1 MTLLLAASRNAG
13 VGMNDAMTVLRS
25 GGSALDAVVTAIRP
39 VEANPDDHSVGYG
52 GLPNLLGEVELDASL
67 MDGRT
72 LATGAVA
79 ALHNYQN
86 AIDLARIV
94 MERLPHVLIVGA
106 GAEQL
111 AREAGFERRDLLTPE
126 AEAVWRSRIADDGIR
141 SAYQTR
147 ILELASSLSRDPERP
162 VESHGTVNV
171 IARDGEGNL
180 ACGVSTSGW
189 AWKFPGRVGDSP
201 IIGAGNYADN
211 RFGAAACT
219 GRGEMAQR
227 CCTAHSVVATM
238 RCGQT
243 LRDALRAAADDLHRL
258 EDPYKS
264 EVNIIGVDRDG
275 DHFAVSTHPGKTYIV
290 MTEKMEDFQELERE
304 FVPAPSSLANCGGSD
319 RSLATRLG

>member
-1 MTLLLAASRNAG
+1 MTLLLVASRNAS
-13 VGMNDAMTVLRS
+13 VGLDDAMSVLRS
-25 GGSALDAVVTAIRP
+25 GGSALDAVVTAIRL
-39 VEANPDDHSVGYG
+39 VEANPDDHSVGYS
-52 GLPNLLGEVELDASL
+52 GLPNLLGDVELDASL

-79 ALHNYQN
+79 ALRNYQN

-94 MERLPHVLIVGA
+94 MEQLPHVLIVGG

-111 AREAGFERRDLLTPE
+111 AREAGFEKRDLLTPE
-126 AEAVWRSRIADDGIR
+126 AQAVWRSRIADDRMGDP
-141 SAYQTR
+141 YQTKM
-147 ILELASSLSRDPERP
+147 LEMSAMLSRDPERP

-171 IARDGEGNL
+171 IARDGHGSL

-189 AWKFPGRVGDSP
+189 AWKFPGRAGDSP

-227 CCTAHSVVATM
+227 CCTAHSVVASM
-238 RCGQT
+238 RYGQP
-243 LRDALRAAADDLHRL
+243 LQDALRTAAEDLHRL

-275 DHFAVSTHPGKTYIV
+275 EHFAVSTHPGKTYIV
-290 MTEKMEDFQELERE
+290 MTEEMDECLELERE
-304 FVPAPSSLANCGGSD
+304 FVPTPF
-319 RSLATRLG
+319 